1 MENENINISEN
12 IRLLRSAKGV
22 SQETVAQALGIS
34 MQAVSKWETGS
45 SLPDIM
51 MLPRLA
57 EYYGV
62 TIDGLFYGADEKE
75 ASACV
80 MPSITAE
87 APSDIPDDD
96 RLRIVQFLGR
106 RCLGVDD
113 WVDGCPI
120 KLDLTPYTD
129 NEFNIEMWG
138 SANIM
143 GDIGGWLKAGDSVSC
158 GDVNGCVSAGDGV
171 NCGTV
176 NGSVNAGDGV
186 ACQTVNGPV
195 NAGDGVACGDVA
207 GSVNAGDSITCGDVT
222 GAATAGGDIECGNI
236 GMNVTAGGDIDCGD
250 IKGSVEAEGDVD
262 CGSVGGDVSAEGDV
276 ECGEVGGDVKAD
288 GDVRCGAVG
297 GGISTGGT
305 IEISSGGAEGEA
317 GEDFGNRLERNI
329 ENSVRR
335 AVEDAMKSFG
345 DVFGGDG
352 K

>member
-1 MENENINISEN
+1 MENGNINISEN

-34 MQAVSKWETGS
+34 MQAVSKWETGA

-80 MPSITAE
+80 LPSLTAE

-120 KLDLTPYTD
+120 KLDLTPYKD
-129 NEFNIEMWG
+129 NEFHIEIRG
-138 SANIM
+138 SADIE
-143 GDIGGWLKAGDSVSC
+143 GDIGG
-158 GDVNGCVSAGDGV
+158 NVSAGDGV
-171 NCGTV
+171 ECGNV
-176 NGSVNAGDGV
+176 GGNVSAGDSVDCENVGGSVTAGDGV
-186 ACQTVNGPV
+186 DCENVAGSVS
-195 NAGDGVACGDVA
+195 AGDGVDCGRVA
-207 GSVNAGDSITCGDVT
+207 GSVTAGDGV
-222 GAATAGGDIECGNI
+222 ECGE
-236 GMNVTAGGDIDCGD
+236 VAGFVKAGDGV
-250 IKGSVEAEGDVD
+250 S
-262 CGSVGGDVSAEGDV
+262 CGSVGTYVDAEGDV
-276 ECGEVGGDVKAD
+276 ECGDVGGDVKAD